1 MLLAARYGSDVI
13 VDLLK
18 GFGIQYAALN
28 PGATYRGLHDS
39 IVNYGGNCPEIVT
52 CTHEEIAVAI
62 AHGYTKVTGKP
73 MAAIVHDVVG
83 LLHSSMAIYYAHIDR
98 APVLVLGPTGPLDR
112 SKRRPYIDWIHSA
125 LVQGN
130 AVRDFVKWDDQPAS
144 VADFGPSFARGY
156 RIATTEPAGPVYLCY
171 DAGLQEDELEHPVS
185 VKAEVEAALPTAAQA
200 DPAALADAADRMAK
214 AERPVIVAEYTGRD
228 ADAFREVAALA
239 ELIGAPVIDLQARLN
254 IATRHP
260 LNFTGSE
267 AMLNV
272 ADLILALDMGDLF
285 RALNRLDR
293 TTHEKQ
299 SRIRAGCPIVQ
310 IGLMELRSSK
320 WSEDIGQFQP
330 VDLSITADTRLALPA
345 LRALLEKR
353 RTPKWAERRARLE
366 KENAAMRAD
375 VQKGSREN
383 WDRSPLEPSRLALP
397 ELRAL
402 LEKRRS
408 PKWAERRARLEKH
421 NAALRSEVEKQSR
434 LHWDDSPIW
443 PARLASEVWDAI
455 KAEDWVL
462 TGADL
467 EDWAPK
473 MWDIDS
479 PARWPGRSLGTATQI
494 GISLGVALAHRGD
507 GKLIVNIQPDGDLLF
522 DPGAL
527 WTAAN
532 LKLPMLA
539 VMYNNRAY
547 YNDWEHQLRVA
558 EKRGTDKAKANIG
571 MDLSDPAPDFAML
584 AKSFGWY
591 SEGPIDD
598 PKDVGPAL
606 RRAIDV
612 IRKERRPALLDTIV
626 RKREL
631 TRFR

>member
-39 IVNYGGNCPEIVT
+39 IVNYGANCPEIVT

-98 APVLVLGPTGPLDR
+98 VPVLVLGATGPLDR

-144 VADFGPSFARGY
+144 VADFAPSFARAY

-171 DAGLQEDELEHPVS
+171 DAGLQEDELEKPVS
-185 VKAEVEAALPTAAQA
+185 VKAEIAAARPTAAQA
-200 DPAALADAADRMAK
+200 DPAALAEAAERIAT
-214 AERPVIVAEYTGRD
+214 AERPVIVAEYTGRHPE
-228 ADAFREVAALA
+228 AFREVAALA
-239 ELIGAPVIDLQARLN
+239 ELLG
-254 IATRHP
+254 
-260 LNFTGSE
+260 
-267 AMLNV
+267 
-272 ADLILALDMGDLF
+272 
-285 RALNRLDR
+285 
-293 TTHEKQ
+293 
-299 SRIRAGCPIVQ
+299 
-310 IGLMELRSSK
+310 
-320 WSEDIGQFQP
+320 
-330 VDLSITADTRLALPA
+330 
-345 LRALLEKR
+345 
-353 RTPKWAERRARLE
+353 ARLE
-366 KENAAMRAD
+366 KD
-375 VQKGSREN
+375 
-383 WDRSPLEPSRLALP
+383 
-397 ELRAL
+397 
-402 LEKRRS
+402 
-408 PKWAERRARLEKH
+408 
-421 NAALRSEVEKQSR
+421 NAALRAEVEKR
-434 LHWDDSPIW
+434 RRDNWDASPLE

-455 KAEDWVL
+455 KGEDWVL
-462 TGADL
+462 TANDL
-467 EDWAPK
+467 EDWAWK
-473 MWDIDS
+473 LWDIDS

-494 GISLGVALAHRGD
+494 GISIGVALAHRGD
-507 GKLIVNIQPDGDLLF
+507 GKLIVDIQPDGDLLF

-532 LKLPMLA
+532 LRLPMLL

-571 MDLSDPAPDFAML
+571 MDLSEPAPDFAML
-584 AKSFGWY
+584 ARSFGWY

-598 PKDVGPAL
+598 PKEVGPAL
-606 RRAIDV
+606 RRAIDA
-612 IRKERRPALLDTIV
+612 IRKEGRPALLDTIV

>member
-1 MLLAARYGSDVI
+1 VDVAARYGSDVI
-13 VDLLK
+13 VDLLQ
-18 GFGIQYAALN
+18 GFGIEYAALN

-39 IVNYGGNCPEIVT
+39 IVNYGGNKPEIVT

-83 LLHSSMAIYYAHIDR
+83 LLHASMAIYYAHIDR
-98 APVLVLGPTGPLDR
+98 VPVLVLGATGPLDR

-156 RIATTEPAGPVYLCY
+156 RIATNEPGGPVYLCY
-171 DAGLQEDELEHPVS
+171 DAGLQEDELAKPVS
-185 VKAEVEAALPTAAQA
+185 VAAEIAAARPTALQA
-200 DPAALADAADRMAK
+200 DPEALEHAAHLIAH
-214 AERPVIVAEYTGRD
+214 AERPVIVAEFAGRHPV
-228 ADAFREVAALA
+228 AFSELRRLA
-239 ELIGAPVIDLQARLN
+239 ELLGAPVIDLQGRLN
-254 IATRHP
+254 MATRHP
-260 LNFTGSE
+260 LNFSGSE
-267 AMLNV
+267 AVLAD
-272 ADLILALDMGDLF
+272 ADLVLSIDVGDLF

-293 TTHEKQ
+293 TTYEKQ
-299 SRIRAGCPIVQ
+299 RRIPDGCTIID

-320 WSEDIGQFQP
+320 WSEDVGQFQP
-330 VDLSITADTRLALPA
+330 VDLSIVADTALALPA
-345 LRALLEKR
+345 LRELIAADASALWPGR
-353 RTPKWAERRARLE
+353 RQRLE
-366 KENAAMRAD
+366 QENAKLRAE
-375 VQKGSREN
+375 VTTKSRE
-383 WDRSPLEPSRLALP
+383 
-397 ELRAL
+397 
-402 LEKRRS
+402 
-408 PKWAERRARLEKH
+408 
-421 NAALRSEVEKQSR
+421 
-434 LHWDDSPIW
+434 HWDDTPIW
-443 PARLASEVWDAI
+443 PARLANDVWEAI
-455 KAEDWVL
+455 KGQDWVL

-473 MWDIDS
+473 LWDIDS
-479 PARWPGRSLGTATQI
+479 PVRWPGRSLGTATQI

-532 LKLPMLA
+532 LRLPMLA

-558 EKRGTDKAKANIG
+558 DKRGTDKSKANIG
-571 MDLSDPAPDFAML
+571 MDLSDPPPDFAML
-584 AKSFGWY
+584 ARSFGWY
-591 SEGPIDD
+591 SEGPIED
-598 PKDVGPAL
+598 PKDVAPAL
-606 RRAIDV
+606 KRAIDV
-612 IRKERRPALLDTIV
+612 IRKEGRPALLDTIV

>member
-1 MLLAARYGSDVI
+1 
-13 VDLLK
+13 
-18 GFGIQYAALN
+18 
-28 PGATYRGLHDS
+28 
-39 IVNYGGNCPEIVT
+39 
-52 CTHEEIAVAI
+52 
-62 AHGYTKVTGKP
+62 
-73 MAAIVHDVVG
+73 

-98 APVLVLGPTGPLDR
+98 VPVLVLGATGPLDR

-144 VADFGPSFARGY
+144 VADFAPSFARGY

-171 DAGLQEDELEHPVS
+171 DAGLQEDELERPVS
-185 VKAEVEAALPTAAQA
+185 VKAEVEAALPTAPQA
-200 DPAALADAADRMAK
+200 DPAALADAADRIAK
-214 AERPVIVAEYTGRD
+214 AERPVIVAEYTGRH

-299 SRIRAGCPIVQ
+299 SRIRAGCAIVQ

-330 VDLSITADTRLALPA
+330 VDLSIVADTRLALPA
-345 LRALLEKR
+345 LRELLEKR

-366 KENAAMRAD
+366 KD
-375 VQKGSREN
+375 
-383 WDRSPLEPSRLALP
+383 
-397 ELRAL
+397 
-402 LEKRRS
+402 
-408 PKWAERRARLEKH
+408 
-421 NAALRSEVEKQSR
+421 NAALRTDVEKQSR

-443 PARLASEVWDAI
+443 PARLASEVWEAI
-455 KAEDWVL
+455 KGEDWVL

-473 MWDIDS
+473 LWDIDS
-479 PARWPGRSLGTATQI
+479 PVRWPGRSLGTATQI

-532 LKLPMLA
+532 LRLPMLA

-558 EKRGTDKAKANIG
+558 EKRGTDKTRANIG

-606 RRAIDV
+606 RRAIGV
-612 IRKERRPALLDTIV
+612 IRKEGRPALLDTIV

>member
-1 MLLAARYGSDVI
+1 MAARYGSDVI

-18 GFGIQYAALN
+18 GFGIPYAALN

-62 AHGYTKVTGKP
+62 AHGYAKVTGKP
-73 MAAIVHDVVG
+73 MVAIVHDVVG

-98 APVLVLGPTGPLDR
+98 VPVIVLGATGPLDR

-144 VADFGPSFARGY
+144 VADFAPSFARGY
-156 RIATTEPAGPVYLCY
+156 RIATTEPGGPVYLCY
-171 DAGLQEDELEHPVS
+171 DAGLQEDELEQPVS
-185 VKAEVEAALPTAAQA
+185 VRAEVEAARPTPAQA
-200 DPAALADAADRMAK
+200 DPSALAAAADRIEK
-214 AERPVIVAEYTGRD
+214 AERPVIVAEFTGRHP
-228 ADAFREVAALA
+228 DAFGEVAALA
-239 ELIGAPVIDLQARLN
+239 ELIGAPVIDHQARLN
-254 IATRHP
+254 MPTRHP
-260 LNFTGSE
+260 LNFSGSDE
-267 AMLNV
+267 VLTD
-272 ADLILALDMGDLF
+272 ADLVIALDMGDLF

-299 SRIRAGCPIVQ
+299 SRIPEGCAIVD

-320 WSEDIGQFQP
+320 WSEDVGQFQP
-330 VDLSITADTRLALPA
+330 VDLSIVADTRLALPA
-345 LRALLEKR
+345 LREILVKR
-353 RTPKWAERRARLE
+353 
-366 KENAAMRAD
+366 
-375 VQKGSREN
+375 Q
-383 WDRSPLEPSRLALP
+383 
-397 ELRAL
+397 
-402 LEKRRS
+402 S
-408 PKWAERRARLEKH
+408 PKWAARRARVEKA
-421 NAALRSEVEKQSR
+421 NAALRADIEKRSR

-455 KAEDWVL
+455 KGEDWVL

-467 EDWAPK
+467 EDWAPRL
-473 MWDIDS
+473 WDIDS

-507 GKLIVNIQPDGDLLF
+507 GKLVVNIQPDGDLLF

-532 LKLPMLA
+532 QRLPMLA

-558 EKRGTDKAKANIG
+558 ERRGTDKTKANIG

-584 AKSFGWY
+584 ARSFGWY
-591 SEGPIDD
+591 AEGPIDD
-598 PKDVGPAL
+598 PKDVAPAL

-612 IRKERRPALLDTIV
+612 IRKEGRPALLDTIV

>member
-18 GFGIQYAALN
+18 GFEIQYAALN

-98 APVLVLGPTGPLDR
+98 VRVLVLGATGPLDR

-144 VADFGPSFARGY
+144 VADFAPSFARGY

-171 DAGLQEDELEHPVS
+171 DAGLQEDELVRPVS
-185 VKAEVEAALPTAAQA
+185 VKAEIEAARPTPAQA
-200 DPAALADAADRMAK
+200 DPRALADAAKRIAK
-214 AERPVIVAEYTGRD
+214 AERPG
-228 ADAFREVAALA
+228 
-239 ELIGAPVIDLQARLN
+239 IGAFP
-254 IATRHP
+254 
-260 LNFTGSE
+260 
-267 AMLNV
+267 
-272 ADLILALDMGDLF
+272 
-285 RALNRLDR
+285 
-293 TTHEKQ
+293 
-299 SRIRAGCPIVQ
+299 
-310 IGLMELRSSK
+310 
-320 WSEDIGQFQP
+320 P
-330 VDLSITADTRLALPA
+330 VDLAIVGDSALALPA
-345 LRALLEKR
+345 LRELISADASPAWPGR
-353 RTPKWAERRARLE
+353 RGRLE
-366 KENAAMRAD
+366 QENAKLRAE
-375 VQKGSREN
+375 VAKKSRE
-383 WDRSPLEPSRLALP
+383 
-397 ELRAL
+397 
-402 LEKRRS
+402 
-408 PKWAERRARLEKH
+408 
-421 NAALRSEVEKQSR
+421 
-434 LHWDDSPIW
+434 HWDDSPIW

-455 KAEDWVL
+455 RGEDWVL
-462 TGADL
+462 SANDL
-467 EDWAPK
+467 EDWAWK
-473 MWDIDS
+473 LWDIDS

-494 GISLGVALAHRGD
+494 GISIRVALAHRGD
-507 GKLIVNIQPDGDLLF
+507 GKLIVDIQPHGDLLF

-532 LKLPMLA
+532 LKLPMLL

-558 EKRGTDKAKANIG
+558 DKRGTDKAKANIG

-584 AKSFGWY
+584 ARSFGWY
-591 SEGPIDD
+591 AEGPIDD
-598 PKDVGPAL
+598 PKDVRPAL
-606 RRAIDV
+606 RRAIEV
-612 IRKERRPALLDTIV
+612 IHKEGRPALLDTIV

>member
-18 GFGIQYAALN
+18 GFGIEYAALN

-52 CTHEEIAVAI
+52 CTHEEVAVAI
-62 AHGYTKVTGKP
+62 AHGYTRVTGKP
-73 MAAIVHDVVG
+73 MAAIVHDIVG
-83 LLHSSMAIYYAHIDR
+83 LLHSSMAIYYAHVDR
-98 APVLVLGPTGPLDR
+98 RRVLVLGAPGPLDR
-112 SKRRPYIDWIHSA
+112 SKRRPYIDGIHSA

-171 DAGLQEDELEHPVS
+171 DAGLQEDELEQPVS
-185 VKAEVEAALPTAAQA
+185 VKAEVEAARPTSAQA
-200 DPAALADAADRMAK
+200 DPTALADAADRIAK
-214 AERPVIVAEYTGRD
+214 AERPVIVAEYTGRHP
-228 ADAFREVAALA
+228 DAFREVTALA
-239 ELIGAPVIDLQARLN
+239 ELLGAPVIDLQARLN
-254 IATRHP
+254 IPTRHP

-267 AMLNV
+267 AVLNV
-272 ADLILALDMGDLF
+272 ADLVLALDMGDLF

-299 SRIRAGCPIVQ
+299 SRVRTDCTIVD

-330 VDLSITADTRLALPA
+330 VDLSIVADTRLALPA
-345 LRALLEKR
+345 LRGLLEKR
-353 RTPKWAERRARLE
+353 RTPKWAERRSRLE
-366 KENAAMRAD
+366 
-375 VQKGSREN
+375 
-383 WDRSPLEPSRLALP
+383 
-397 ELRAL
+397 
-402 LEKRRS
+402 
-408 PKWAERRARLEKH
+408 
-421 NAALRSEVEKQSR
+421 
-434 LHWDDSPIW
+434 
-443 PARLASEVWDAI
+443 
-455 KAEDWVL
+455 
-462 TGADL
+462 T
-467 EDWAPK
+467 
-473 MWDIDS
+473 
-479 PARWPGRSLGTATQI
+479 T
-494 GISLGVALAHRGD
+494 
-507 GKLIVNIQPDGDLLF
+507 
-522 DPGAL
+522 
-527 WTAAN
+527 AN
-532 LKLPMLA
+532 LRLPMLL

-558 EKRGTDKAKANIG
+558 ERRGTDKAKANIG

-606 RRAIDV
+606 RRAIDA
-612 IRKERRPALLDTIV
+612 IRKEGRPALLDTIV
-626 RKREL
+626 RKRDL